1 MRAPFNVLVI
11 PFRKSANGN
20 YEFAVFKR
28 ADEGYWQFI
37 AGGGEDDE
45 SPAEA
50 AVRESNEEACIPS
63 GTSFYSLKSVSSVPV
78 IFFLAA
84 KEIWPRD
91 LYVIPNYSFAA
102 DCRNL
107 DIIISHEHTEF
118 KWAGYDECYEFLNW
132 DNNKV
137 ALWELNERLRRDDL
151 ILMEKSELA

>member
-11 PFRKSANGN
+11 PFRKSASGHN
-20 YEFAVFKR
+20 EFAVFRR

-50 AVRESNEEACIPS
+50 AVRESNEEACIPAD
-63 GTSFYSLKSVSSVPV
+63 TSFYELKSVSSVPV
-78 IFFLAA
+78 TAFPSAA
-84 KEIWPRD
+84 KYWPRD
-91 LYVIPNYSFAA
+91 LYVVPNYSFAA
-102 DCRNL
+102 DCSDNE
-107 DIIISHEHTEF
+107 IIISHEHTEF
-118 KWAGYDECYEFLNW
+118 KWVGYDECYSMLNW

-137 ALWELNERLRRDDL
+137 ALWELNERLSKNDL